1 MLMHCRHPSQ
11 WKPVVSKAALLT
23 MFGFVAQILKIDRTE
38 SVADVSLA
46 MLLHSSPSIFLWN
59 TPSGQS

>member
-1 MLMHCRHPSQ
+1 
-11 WKPVVSKAALLT
+11 